1 MDYLDQYLG
10 QLRNKQY
17 FVDDPYRHRMQRPV
31 FLFHQYGMLDEIAE
45 KKTYFS
51 IGVFH
56 KKRTKM
62 NNMQNHSATTKGKK
76 IWKLK

>member
-17 FVDDPYRHRMQRPV
+17 FVDDPYRHQMQRPV

-45 KKTYFS
+45 EKKLCSVLAFF
-51 IGVFH
+51 I
-56 KKRTKM
+56 KKD
-62 NNMQNHSATTKGKK
+62 
-76 IWKLK
+76 